1 MTPPPKSR
9 SCFLPSFGSTIFLG
23 IFIILLLKSG
33 SILLADG
40 DTGYHIRTG
49 EYIIQN
55 WTVPTHDLFSYLAP
69 PPAWTAHE
77 WLSEVIMAVIY
88 RASGLTGI
96 VICFSFF
103 LAVTHV
109 WLYRSLKNTCR
120 DIVLVI
126 GITAVAVATS
136 STHWLARPHIFSLA
150 LTLVWYQA
158 LDDYQVSHRNTLIYL
173 PPLMLLW
180 VNLHGGFVIGL
191 LLLVIYACGNF
202 LRALTAPPSI
212 AEQSFAKG
220 KQLALSAVLCTAV
233 TAINPQGYDI
243 LLYPFKVTADR
254 VLMDGVAEF
263 LSPNFHQALPFKYML
278 LILIASLAWSRAR
291 LHPIE
296 VGLIVLFTYMALYS
310 VRYVSLFAII
320 VSRPLLRMLESVFS
334 RMPPQFLHVY
344 KRRLHNL
351 AALEAS
357 MSHYV
362 WPAIAVSMT
371 VALAHVGIIHFEFSK
386 TRFPVAAVE
395 FLKREAITGNIFN
408 LDEFG
413 DYMIFAAWPQY
424 RVFIDGRSDMY
435 GASRIKDYRKIA
447 DGQPEWQ
454 ETIDKYD
461 ISWVFFDP
469 RSPIAAI
476 LKSQNNWSLIYSDE
490 VASIFV
496 RNNPQ
501 HQSLI
506 DKYGKVVSFNEAKLT
521 RN

>member
-1 MTPPPKSR
+1 MQPPQSR
-9 SCFLPSFGSTIFLG
+9 SSLLPSFGSAIFLG
-23 IFIILLLKSG
+23 IFLILLLKSG

-49 EYIIQN
+49 EYIIHN
-55 WTVPTHDLFSYLAP
+55 RTIPTHDLFSYLAP

-77 WLSEVIMAVIY
+77 WLSEVVMAVIF
-88 RASGLTGI
+88 RASGLSGI
-96 VICFSFF
+96 VIFFSFF

-109 WLYRSLKNTCR
+109 WLYRSLKSVG
-120 DIVLVI
+120 DDLVLVI

-136 STHWLARPHIFSLA
+136 STHWLARPHLFSLA
-150 LTLVWYQA
+150 LTLVWYEA
-158 LDDYQVSHRNTLIYL
+158 LNDYQFRHKNTLIYL

-191 LLLVIYACGNF
+191 VLLVIYTSGNF
-202 LRALTAPPSI
+202 VRAVTASPSI
-212 AEQSFAKG
+212 KEQSFAKG
-220 KQLALSAVLCTAV
+220 KQLALFALLCAAV
-233 TAINPQGYDI
+233 TVVNPQGYGI
-243 LLYPFKVTADR
+243 LFYPFKVTGDR
-254 VLMDGVAEF
+254 AVMNGVAEF

-320 VSRPLLRMLESVFS
+320 VSRPLLRMLESAVA
-334 RMPPQFLHVY
+334 RMPPPFLRVY
-344 KRRLHNL
+344 KHRSDNL
-351 AALEAS
+351 ATLEAS
-357 MSHYV
+357 TNRYL
-362 WPAIAVSMT
+362 WPAIAISAT
-371 VALAHVGIIHFEFSK
+371 VALALAGFIHFEFSK

-395 FLKREAITGNIFN
+395 FLKREAITGNTFN

-435 GASRIKDYRKIA
+435 GANRISDYRKIA
-447 DGQPEWQ
+447 EGRPEWQ
-454 ETIDKYD
+454 ETLDKYD

-469 RSPIAAI
+469 RSPIVAI
-476 LKSQNNWSLIYSDE
+476 LRSQNNWSLIYSDE
-490 VASIFV
+490 VASILV
-496 RNNPQ
+496 RNNAQ
-501 HQSLI
+501 HRSLI
-506 DKYGKVVSFNEAKLT
+506 NKYNKVVASN
-521 RN
+521 

>member
-1 MTPPPKSR
+1 MSPPPKSR

-23 IFIILLLKSG
+23 IFLILLLKSG

-55 WTVPTHDLFSYLAP
+55 WTIPTHDLFSYLAP
-69 PPAWTAHE
+69 PPAWIAHE

-88 RASGLTGI
+88 RASGLSGI
-96 VICFSFF
+96 VICFSLF
-103 LAVTHV
+103 LALTHV
-109 WLYRSLKNTCR
+109 LLYRSLKSTCS

-136 STHWLARPHIFSLA
+136 SSHWLARPHIFSLA

-158 LDDYQVSHRNTLIYL
+158 LDDYQFRHRNTLIYL

-202 LRALTAPPSI
+202 LRFLTAPPSI
-212 AEQSFAKG
+212 AEQSSDKA

-233 TAINPQGYDI
+233 AVINPHGYNI
-243 LLYPFKVTADR
+243 LLFPFKLTSDR
-254 VLMDGVAEF
+254 VLMDGISEF

-278 LILIASLAWSRAR
+278 LLLIASLAWSRAR

-296 VGLIVLFTYMALYS
+296 VGVIVLLTYMALYS
-310 VRYVSLFAII
+310 VRYVPLFAII
-320 VSRPLLRMLESVFS
+320 VSRPLLRMLDGVFT
-334 RMPPQFLHVY
+334 RMPPRLLQVY
-344 KRRLHNL
+344 ERRSHNL
-351 AALEAS
+351 AILEAS
-357 MSHYV
+357 MSHYL
-362 WPAIAVSMT
+362 WPAIAISVT
-371 VALAHVGIIHFEFSK
+371 VALANVGFIHFEFSK

-395 FLKREAITGNIFN
+395 FLKREAVTGNIFN

-424 RVFIDGRSDMY
+424 KVFIDGRSDMY
-435 GASRIKDYRKIA
+435 GANRVNDYRKIA

-476 LKSQNNWSLIYSDE
+476 LKSQKNWSLIYTDE

-496 RNNPQ
+496 RNNAQ
-501 HQSLI
+501 HQLLI
-506 DKYGKVVSFNEAKLT
+506 DKYSKAISFN
-521 RN
+521 